1 MVVRSNP
8 GMTAYSTMEKPSVF
22 SKTETGCL
30 RGNRHLMLPT
40 PVLGSTGAIS
50 KYKPGRWGGGEVRGQ
65 LATWTALARV
75 RGGSPGL
82 PKSGRA
88 EVLRG
93 GGIARGA
100 DRVGFWD
107 SQSTPPRRRLD
118 SYRAALTTNPLS
130 RSLSFPL
137 GRPVAAVVQW
147 PPSCSAQ
154 APGLPPQSPGGPGLE
169 RPEVFQPRGKQLS
182 EVGNFLALRPS
193 PRE

>member
-8 GMTAYSTMEKPSVF
+8 GMTACSTMEKPSVF

-75 RGGSPGL
+75 CGGSPGL
-82 PKSGRA
+82 LKSGRD
-88 EVLRG
+88 EVPRG

-107 SQSTPPRRRLD
+107 SQSTPPWRRLD
-118 SYRAALTTNPLS
+118 SYRAALTTNPLRS

-137 GRPVAAVVQW
+137 GRPVAIVQCAGAPR
-147 PPSCSAQ
+147 PPTTEPWRTRAR
-154 APGLPPQSPGGPGLE
+154 AT
-169 RPEVFQPRGKQLS
+169 
-182 EVGNFLALRPS
+182 
-193 PRE
+193 